1 MASYA
6 NRAASAYKTLGVET
20 AAMSA
25 SPHQLIVLLFDG
37 ARSALGRAQW
47 AISQNDSAGK
57 GQTLSKAIDIIEL
70 GLRAALDIE
79 RGGEIAERLDSLYD
93 YMTRTLIRANIKSDT
108 ALIAHVDTLLDDI
121 GSAWKQIG
129 NGAAPATASAAP
141 TAATAS
147 AYALQQA

>member
-6 NRAASAYKTLGVET
+6 NRAASAYKKLGVET
-20 AAMSA
+20 DAMSA

-57 GQTLSKAIDIIEL
+57 GQALSKAIDIIEL

-93 YMTRTLIRANIKSDT
+93 YMTRTLIRANIHSD
-108 ALIAHVDTLLDDI
+108 ASKIAHVDTLLEDI

-129 NGAAPATASAAP
+129 TAPSMPSVAAVQSAP
-141 TAATAS
+141 S
-147 AYALQQA
+147 LQQA

>member
-1 MASYA
+1 
-6 NRAASAYKTLGVET
+6 
-20 AAMSA
+20 MSA

-47 AISQNDSAGK
+47 AISQSDQAGK
-57 GQTLSKAIDIIEL
+57 GQALSKAIDIIEL

-79 RGGEIAERLDSLYD
+79 RGGEIAERLDALYD

-108 ALIAHVDTLLDDI
+108 ALIAQVDTLLDDI

-129 NGAAPATASAAP
+129 NVPSMPSVAAPQPVS
-141 TAATAS
+141 S
-147 AYALQQA
+147 LQQA

>member
-6 NRAASAYKTLGVET
+6 NRAASAYKKLGVET

-37 ARSALGRAQW
+37 ARSALARAQW
-47 AISQNDSAGK
+47 SISQGDTQGK
-57 GQTLSKAIDIIEL
+57 GQALSKAIDIIEL
-70 GLRAALDIE
+70 GLRAALDLE

-93 YMTRTLIRANIKSDT
+93 YMARTLIRANIHSDG
-108 ALIAHVDTLLDDI
+108 AAIAQVDTLLDDI

-129 NGAAPATASAAP
+129 QPAVAPSSAATP
-141 TAATAS
+141 
-147 AYALQQA
+147 ALQQA